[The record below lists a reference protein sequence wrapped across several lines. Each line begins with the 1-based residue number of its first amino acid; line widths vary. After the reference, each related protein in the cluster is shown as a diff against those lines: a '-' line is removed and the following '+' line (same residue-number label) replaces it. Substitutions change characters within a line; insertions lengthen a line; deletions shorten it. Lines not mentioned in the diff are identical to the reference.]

1 MAALRVGVVPE
12 HFCAPLHI
20 AAADGV
26 FRAHGVDVE
35 LVECPG
41 GTGQVGAELAG
52 GKAWLGCGATT
63 RSIARGPDAGHWD
76 QTLGMGGI
84 TNGRTWPVLLGDC
97 AWSALLGECN
107 PGGRR

>member
-26 FRAHGVDVE
+26 FRAHGVGVE

-41 GTGQVGAELAG
+41 GTGQVGAVLAG
-52 GKAWLGCGATT
+52 GKGLEGGCCGAE
-63 RSIARGPDAGHWD
+63 RHEERCAGP
-76 QTLGMGGI
+76 
-84 TNGRTWPVLLGDC
+84 
-97 AWSALLGECN
+97 
-107 PGGRR
+107 